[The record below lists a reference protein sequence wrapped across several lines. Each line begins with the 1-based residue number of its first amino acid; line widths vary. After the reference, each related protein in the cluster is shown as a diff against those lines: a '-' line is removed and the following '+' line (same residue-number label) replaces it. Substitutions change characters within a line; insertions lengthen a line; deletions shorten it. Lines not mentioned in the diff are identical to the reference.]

1 MSTLVTRSLTSITLV
16 YRSFDGRRT
25 LRQSL
30 AEFFVNGYPD
40 GAARGEVSD
49 YLLDTFEFQGSS
61 FTGTVQTRVTQDS
74 GRISLRYP
82 SPTGDVCTV
91 VTLKAVLS
99 GKTRHLDG
107 VDGNIPDQAL
117 LV

>member
-16 YRSFDGRRT
+16 YRSVDGRRT

-40 GAARGEVSD
+40 GAARGEASD
-49 YLLDTFEFQGSS
+49 YLLDEFEFQGSDS
-61 FTGTVQTRVTQDS
+61 SGATQTRVTQDA

-82 SPTGDVCTV
+82 SPTGGVGTV
-91 VTLKAVLS
+91 VTLEAVLS

-117 LV
+117 LA